1 MAFGLL
7 FMSLLASQLT
17 AAPIQVPPPGEGQWV
32 NASVALLRYNRER
45 CDRLA
50 GKILSYWRSL
60 PTDRSDHDSVNQKTV
75 RERILRDWLA
85 ELTEARTASDVART
99 FLPQAA
105 EMLDSDSTTALAQLL
120 ELQVDLCDQVAYPTG
135 PLSEFVDKVTDTLLR
150 IDAEARSLAQLVR
163 LDDAVLDRAIGPYLE
178 PLQLTGVEAEG
189 EMLNYLARPERPAQ
203 APAFENRLGA
213 WYERYQTAAVGSKQ
227 SLGQYLTARGGGDRD
242 SIRSAC
248 SSLVDA
254 TVALLEDK
262 SVFPGPNTSL
272 DRPLRLGV
280 VNLQRMAA
288 ACLQGNFRRA
298 DRLLERAEHQLS
310 VVAAHLE
317 PYGLV
322 P

>member
-1 MAFGLL
+1 MIVVAFCV
-7 FMSLLASQLT
+7 LATSVG
-17 AAPIQVPPPGEGQWV
+17 AAPIQVPPPDEGQWV
-32 NASVALLRYNRER
+32 NASIALLRYNRER

-60 PTDRSDHDSVNQKTV
+60 PTDRNDHDSVNQKTV

-99 FLPQAA
+99 FLPRAG
-105 EMLDSDSTTALAQLL
+105 ELLDSEATAALAQLL

-135 PLSEFVDKVTDTLLR
+135 PMSEFVDQVTDTLLR

-163 LDDAVLDRAIGPYLE
+163 LEDGVLDRAIEPYLE

-189 EMLNYLARPERPAQ
+189 EMLHYLERPQRPTQ
-203 APAFENRLGA
+203 APAFEAQLGA
-213 WYERYQTAAVGSKQ
+213 WYQRYLTAAVGSKQ
-227 SLGQYLTARGGGDRD
+227 SLGQYLSARGGGDRG
-242 SIRSAC
+242 SIRDAC
-248 SSLVDA
+248 SSLVTS
-254 TVALLEDK
+254 TVALLEDE
-262 SVFPGPNTSL
+262 SVFPGPNTNL
-272 DRPLRLGV
+272 DRPLRLGLV
-280 VNLQRMAA
+280 HLKRMAA